1 MTQNASDM
9 PICEKYIQCY
19 IMNDCDPTTAC
30 GQNSGICGV
39 NTVGGGNAPMSA
51 AVTTYM
57 CACP

>member
-19 IMNDCDPTTAC
+19 IQNDCDPTTAC

-39 NTVGGGNAPMSA
+39 NTVGGGNAPESA
-51 AVTTYM
+51 AVATYM